1 MILPSRVWTRTFS
14 VSAFSV
20 PNSVEDIEQE
30 AFYGCAI
37 LNKLSLGTS
46 LASIGEN
53 AFFACNN
60 ITEIYALATLP
71 PACFDNTFTSTTYDK
86 ATLYVPAA
94 AKDDYAVAS
103 VWKNF
108 KTQVAG
114 VDGVEAVEDAVEIGR
129 YDIYGR
135 QLTQPTQG
143 INIIKL
149 NNGKSQKV
157 YVK

>member
-1 MILPSRVWTRTFS
+1 MQPITEV
-14 VSAFSV
+14 VI

-60 ITEIYALATLP
+60 ITEINALATLP

-86 ATLYVPAA
+86 ATLYVPEV
-94 AKDDYAVAS
+94 AKDDYAAAS

-108 KTQVAG
+108 KTQVAVLG
-114 VDGVEAVEDAVEIGR
+114 IDGVEAVEDAVEIGR
-129 YDIYGR
+129 YDIHGR
-135 QLTQPTQG
+135 ELTQPTQG
-143 INIIKL
+143 LNIIKL
-149 NNGKSQKV
+149 SNGKSQKV